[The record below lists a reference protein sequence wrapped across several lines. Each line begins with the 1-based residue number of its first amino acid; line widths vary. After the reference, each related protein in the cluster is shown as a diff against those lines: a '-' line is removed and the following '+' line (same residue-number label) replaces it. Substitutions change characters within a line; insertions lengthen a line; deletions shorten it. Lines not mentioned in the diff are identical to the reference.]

1 MSPTGKSGTVK
12 TLKRTLAL
20 GRGHVGGFLVVALL
34 VSLGTAASLFEPWI
48 YRAIV
53 DDIAGV
59 FVAPQPVTQAG
70 HALQELSKAVQ
81 HVPHSGRRM
90 FRAPLH
96 RVRPEE
102 PQPRRLPPRTP
113 NQAVATVMIGAVL
126 LLVTRLLSEFCR
138 FHGDNRS
145 TTLAS
150 HIERGFILRTFRH
163 VLRLPL
169 DFFSRRASGAVARQ
183 IDQSDHVAPVFTA
196 FAQEIWPDFFTL
208 LAILAIM
215 ASLNRALAL
224 ITFIAVPVY
233 AFVTWQMT
241 RRLETRL
248 EEYYSL
254 WDDVSSRIQQSV
266 AGIKTVLT
274 YGATQHEER
283 GLDEETERAFSTYIA
298 RNRLQNRY
306 AFAQE
311 AIVTV
316 SKAAALLLGGIKAL
330 QHQLTPGD
338 VVLFLAYLD
347 QVYAPIG
354 SLTELYTSLQE
365 HASSLKRAHRLLDE
379 PQAPGEEKPPF
390 SPNGGAIE
398 FAEVRFGYRA
408 QRQVLDGVSF
418 RVRPGERVGLI
429 GPSGAGKTT
438 LTDLLVGL
446 YQPQGGAILVDG
458 QRLADVAPSSL
469 RGAIRG
475 VASDG
480 MLFRLTIAENIRY
493 GRFEATDPEVL
504 EAARL
509 AGLGPLL
516 ERLPEGLETVIGER
530 GVELSVGER
539 QRVLLARAFIARP
552 AILLLDEATANLDF
566 KTEEAVKQAIDVIAR
581 GRTTLVVAHRRSM
594 LTQVDRVL
602 VLRGGRIE
610 QDGSPEELMR
620 EDGYFRQMMTAH
632 DGGGNGHGE
641 AHAAE
646 RGTGP

>member
-1 MSPTGKSGTVK
+1 MAGPKVGTVE
-12 TLKRTLAL
+12 TLQRTLAL
-20 GRGHVGGFLVVALL
+20 GRGHVREFVLIAVL

-59 FVAPQPVTQAG
+59 MVAPGPVMTAE
-70 HALQELSKAVQ
+70 HALQELGAAFE
-81 HVPHSGRRM
+81 HVPHSSRRI

-96 RVRPEE
+96 RFRAGQAE
-102 PQPRRLPPRTP
+102 PRRLPPRTP
-113 NQAVATVMIGAVL
+113 HQAVATVMIGAVL
-126 LLVTRLLSEFCR
+126 LLITRLLSELFR

-145 TTLAS
+145 TALAS
-150 HIERGFILRTFRH
+150 RIERDFILRTFRH

-183 IDQSDHVAPVFTA
+183 VDQSDHVAPVFTA
-196 FAQEIWPDFFTL
+196 FAQEIWPDVFTL
-208 LAILAIM
+208 LAILLIM
-215 ASLNRALAL
+215 VSLNRALAL

-233 AFVTWQMT
+233 ALVTWRMT
-241 RRLETRL
+241 RQLETRL

-254 WDDVSSRIQQSV
+254 WDDVSSRIQQAV

-274 YGATQHEER
+274 FGAVAHEAR
-283 GLDEETERAFSTYIA
+283 KLDEVSEHAFSTYVA
-298 RNRLQNRY
+298 RSRLQNRY

-330 QHQLTPGD
+330 EHQLTPGD

-347 QVYAPIG
+347 QVYAPIA
-354 SLTELYTSLQE
+354 SLTELYTGLQE
-365 HASSLKRAHRLLDE
+365 HASSVRRAHRLLDE
-379 PQAPGEEKPPF
+379 PAAPGEERPPL

-398 FAEVRFGYRA
+398 FAGVRFGYRPNRA
-408 QRQVLDGVSF
+408 VLDGVSF

-438 LTDLLVGL
+438 ITDLLVGL
-446 YQPQGGAILVDG
+446 YQPQAGEILVDG
-458 QRLADVAPSSL
+458 QRLAAVAPSSL
-469 RGAIRG
+469 RGSIRG
-475 VASDG
+475 VAADG
-480 MLFRLTIAENIRY
+480 TLFRDTLAGNIRY
-493 GRFEATDPEVL
+493 GRFDAGDAEVL
-504 EAARL
+504 EAAHL

-516 ERLPEGLETVIGER
+516 ERLPEGLATAIGER

-539 QRVLLARAFIARP
+539 QRVLLARAFLSRP
-552 AILLLDEATANLDF
+552 TILLLDEATANLDF
-566 KTEEAVKQAIDVIAR
+566 KTEAAVKQAIDLIAR

-594 LTQVDRVL
+594 LTDVDRVL

-610 QDGSPEELMR
+610 QDGPPAELL
-620 EDGYFRQMMTAH
+620 EQDGYFRQLMTAQ
-632 DGGGNGHGE
+632 DGAGE
-641 AHAAE
+641 KPA
-646 RGTGP
+646 R

>member
-1 MSPTGKSGTVK
+1 VKAQAGGTVA
-12 TLKRTLAL
+12 TVRRTLGL
-20 GRGHVGGFLVVALL
+20 GRGHVPELLLVALL

-53 DDIAGV
+53 DDVAGV
-59 FVAPQPVTQAG
+59 FVAPAPVIRAE
-70 HALQELSKAVQ
+70 HALTELGLAFR
-81 HVPHSGRRM
+81 HVPHSGQRIFKAPLRRM
-90 FRAPLH
+90 RA
-96 RVRPEE
+96 EDAG
-102 PQPRRLPPRTP
+102 RRQLPPRTP
-113 NQAVATVMIGAVL
+113 HQAMATVLIGAAL
-126 LLVTRLLSEFCR
+126 LLVTRLLSELFR
-138 FHGDNRS
+138 IRGDNRS
-145 TTLAS
+145 TALAS
-150 HIERGFILRTFRH
+150 RIERGFILRTFRH

-196 FAQEIWPDFFTL
+196 FAQEVWPDVFTL
-208 LAILAIM
+208 LAILVIM
-215 ASLNRALAL
+215 TSLNRELAL

-233 AFVTWQMT
+233 ALITWQMT

-254 WDDVSSRIQQSV
+254 WDDVSSRIQQAV

-274 YGATQHEER
+274 HGAAEHEAQA
-283 GLDEETERAFSTYIA
+283 LDDVSQRAFDTYVA

-311 AIVTV
+311 AIVTT

-354 SLTELYTSLQE
+354 SLTEMYTSLQE
-365 HASSLKRAHRLLDE
+365 HASSLRRAHRLLDE
-379 PQAPGEEKPPF
+379 PVAPGEDRAPLAAD
-390 SPNGGAIE
+390 GGGLE
-398 FAEVRFGYRA
+398 FRGVRFGYRP
-408 QRQVLDGVSF
+408 QRPVLDGVSF
-418 RVRPGERVGLI
+418 RVAAGERVGLV

-446 YQPQGGAILVDG
+446 YRPQAGTILVDG
-458 QRLADVAPSSL
+458 QALDEVAPSSL

-475 VASDG
+475 VAADG
-480 MLFRLTIAENIRY
+480 MLFRMSIADNIRY
-493 GRFEATDPEVL
+493 GRFGASEAEVL
-504 EAARL
+504 DAAL
-509 AGLGPLL
+509 MAGLGALL
-516 ERLPEGLETVIGER
+516 ERLPEGLATLIGER
-530 GVELSVGER
+530 GVELSMGER

-566 KTEEAVKQAIDVIAR
+566 KTEAAVKEAIRVISR

-594 LTQVDRVL
+594 LSDVDRVL

-610 QDGSPEELMR
+610 QDGSPAELLQA
-620 EDGYFRQMMTAH
+620 EGYFRQMML
-632 DGGGNGHGE
+632 
-641 AHAAE
+641 AAE
-646 RGTGP
+646 DGAPRGMN

>member
-1 MSPTGKSGTVK
+1 MPPAEKSGTVQ

-20 GRGHVGGFLVVALL
+20 GRGHGRGFLVVALL

-59 FVAPQPVTQAG
+59 FVAPRPVAQAG
-70 HALQELSKAVQ
+70 HALEEMTRAVR
-81 HVPHSGRRM
+81 HVPRSSRRI
-90 FRAPLH
+90 FHAPL
-96 RVRPEE
+96 RKVPPEQAE
-102 PQPRRLPPRTP
+102 PRRLPPRTP
-113 NQAVATVMIGAVL
+113 NQAVATVMMGAVL
-126 LLVTRLLSEFCR
+126 LLATRLLSELCR

-145 TTLAS
+145 VTLAS
-150 HIERGFILRTFRH
+150 RIERGFILRTFRH

-183 IDQSDHVAPVFTA
+183 IDQSDHVAPIFTA
-196 FAQEIWPDFFTL
+196 FAQEIWPDLFSL
-208 LAILAIM
+208 LAILVIM
-215 ASLNRALAL
+215 ASLNRGLAL

-254 WDDVSSRIQQSV
+254 WDDVSSRIQQAV
-266 AGIKTVLT
+266 AGVKTVLT
-274 YGATQHEER
+274 YGAAEHEAQR
-283 GLDEETERAFSTYIA
+283 LDAETERAFSTYLA

-316 SKAAALLLGGIKAL
+316 SKAAGLLLGGVKAL

-347 QVYAPIG
+347 QIYAPIG

-365 HASSLKRAHRLLDE
+365 HASSMRRAHRLLDE
-379 PQAPGEEKPPF
+379 PEAPGEEKPPL
-390 SPNGGAIE
+390 SPDGGSIE
-398 FAEVRFGYRA
+398 FAEVRFGYRP

-446 YQPQGGAILVDG
+446 YQPQAGAILVDG

-469 RGAIRG
+469 RSFIRG

-480 MLFRLTIAENIRY
+480 MLFRLSISENIRY
-493 GRFEATDPEVL
+493 GRFEASDAEVL

-581 GRTTLVVAHRRSM
+581 GRTTMVVAHRRSM

-610 QDGSPEELMR
+610 QDGSPDELMR
-620 EDGYFRQMMTAH
+620 EEGYFRQMMTAK
-632 DGGGNGHGE
+632 DGGGNG
-641 AHAAE
+641 
-646 RGTGP
+646 RGGGRA

>member
-1 MSPTGKSGTVK
+1 MPQPKSGTLH

-20 GRGHVGGFLVVALL
+20 GRGHVPGFLAVALL

-59 FVAPQPVTQAG
+59 FVAPRPVAQAG
-70 HALQELSKAVQ
+70 HVLQEMSRAVK
-81 HVPHSGRRM
+81 HVPHSGSRI

-96 RVRPEE
+96 KVRPEE

-113 NQAVATVMIGAVL
+113 HQAVATVMIGAAL
-126 LLVTRLLSEFCR
+126 LLVTRLLSELCR

-145 TTLAS
+145 TALAS
-150 HIERGFILRTFRH
+150 RIERGFILRTFRH

-183 IDQSDHVAPVFTA
+183 IDQSDHVAPIFTA
-196 FAQEIWPDFFTL
+196 FAQEIWPDFFSL

-215 ASLNRALAL
+215 ASLNRGLAL

-254 WDDVSSRIQQSV
+254 WDDVSSRIQQAV
-266 AGIKTVLT
+266 AGVKTVLT
-274 YGATQHEER
+274 YGAAEHEAR
-283 GLDEETERAFSTYIA
+283 RLDEETERAFSTYIA

-365 HASSLKRAHRLLDE
+365 HASSMRRAHRLLDE
-379 PQAPGEEKPPF
+379 PEAPGEEKPPL
-390 SPNGGAIE
+390 SPDGGAIE
-398 FAEVRFGYRA
+398 FQQVRFGYRP

-446 YQPQGGAILVDG
+446 YQPQGGSILVDG
-458 QRLADVAPSSL
+458 PRLADVAPSSL
-469 RGAIRG
+469 RATIRG

-480 MLFRLTIAENIRY
+480 MLFRLSIAENIRY
-493 GRFEATDPEVL
+493 GRFEASDAEVL

-516 ERLPEGLETVIGER
+516 ERLPEGLETMIGER

-566 KTEEAVKQAIDVIAR
+566 RTEEAVKQAIDVIAR
-581 GRTTLVVAHRRSM
+581 GRTTMVVAHRRSM

-610 QDGSPEELMR
+610 QDGSPAELMR
-620 EDGYFRQMMTAH
+620 EEGYFRQMMTAQ
-632 DGGGNGHGE
+632 DGRGNGHPPEGS
-641 AHAAE
+641 A
-646 RGTGP
+646 

>member
-1 MSPTGKSGTVK
+1 MAQPKSGMVQ

-20 GRGHVGGFLVVALL
+20 GRGQVRGFLLVAVL

-53 DDIAGV
+53 DDVAGV
-59 FVAPQPVTQAG
+59 FVAPPAIVKAE
-70 HALQELSKAVQ
+70 HAFQVMSRAVK
-81 HVPHSGRRM
+81 HVPHSSRRM

-102 PQPRRLPPRTP
+102 AQPRRLAPRTP
-113 NQAVATVMIGAVL
+113 PQAVATVMIGALL
-126 LLVTRLLSEFCR
+126 LLVTRLLSELFR

-150 HIERGFILRTFRH
+150 RIERDFILRTFRH

-169 DFFSRRASGAVARQ
+169 DFFGRRASGAVARQ

-196 FAQEIWPDFFTL
+196 FAQEIWPDLFTL
-208 LAILAIM
+208 LAIIVIVT
-215 ASLNRALAL
+215 SLNRALAL

-254 WDDVSSRIQQSV
+254 WDDVSSRVQQAV

-274 YGATQHEER
+274 HGAAEHEAR
-283 GLDEETERAFSTYIA
+283 QLDQETERAFSTYLA

-365 HASSLKRAHRLLDE
+365 HASSMKRAHRLLDE
-379 PQAPGEEKPPF
+379 PEAPGEEKPPF
-390 SPNGGAIE
+390 SPDGGVIE
-398 FAEVRFGYRA
+398 FAEVRFGYRP
-408 QRQVLDGVSF
+408 QRQVLDGVTF
-418 RVRPGERVGLI
+418 RVRAGERVGLI

-458 QRLADVAPSSL
+458 QRLAEVAPSSL
-469 RGAIRG
+469 RASIRG
-475 VASDG
+475 VAADG
-480 MLFRLTIAENIRY
+480 MLFRLSIADNIRY
-493 GRFEATDPEVL
+493 GRFAASDAEVL

-509 AGLGPLL
+509 AGLGLLL

-530 GVELSVGER
+530 GVELSMGER

-552 AILLLDEATANLDF
+552 AILLLDEATSNLDF
-566 KTEEAVKQAIDVIAR
+566 KTEEAVKQAIDIIAR
-581 GRTTLVVAHRRSM
+581 GRTTLLVAHRRSM
-594 LTQVDRVL
+594 LTRVDRVL
-602 VLRGGRIE
+602 VLRNGRIE
-610 QDGSPEELMR
+610 QDGSPEELMS
-620 EDGYFRQMMTAH
+620 EDGYFRQMMTAQ
-632 DGGGNGHGE
+632 DGNGGGGGG
-641 AHAAE
+641 
-646 RGTGP
+646 RK